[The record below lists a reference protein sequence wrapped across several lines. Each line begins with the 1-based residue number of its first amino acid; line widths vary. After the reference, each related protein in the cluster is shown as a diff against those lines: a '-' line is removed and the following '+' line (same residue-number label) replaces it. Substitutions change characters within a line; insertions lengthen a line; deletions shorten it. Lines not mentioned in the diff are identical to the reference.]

1 MEDLKYLKTE
11 IENLKKIRMEEP
23 NEWRVEG
30 GEKKSNDMEEFR
42 QEI

>member
-1 MEDLKYLKTE
+1 
-11 IENLKKIRMEEP
+11 MEEP

-42 QEI
+42 QEISLFWV